1 MLRKRGREV
10 IDAEWSQQQFDPG
23 AWIFVL
29 LERAPCT
36 TGREQQF
43 HLGLKFA
50 ADDRCS
56 SNLLAAVPAP
66 DYGSSMDART
76 RKQQQVEEEHGD
88 EARML
93 AEAFGAKR
101 DRLLASLTLI
111 AGVGVI
117 VAIPFALRAGAE
129 FFMPVTA
136 ALVVAIAL
144 VPLLEWFE
152 RRGMPPKGAAGLCVL
167 LFLAVAIFAVG
178 SIVIPARDWVARVP
192 GNIPKVRATLEPVIQ
207 IYKHLDRFIDR
218 TVSQIAVTQEQTRA
232 VRIET
237 PNSMSSLLISSAP
250 HLLIQLFFALLV
262 IFFFLAGWTAMRKKT
277 IVSRGS
283 FEGALTTARVIQ
295 QVVDATSTYLGTIT
309 LINIGLGALTATAL
323 WLLGMPS
330 PVMWGGIVAVA
341 NYIPY
346 LGPIVCAL
354 LLFAAGLMSFPD
366 VWGALLPPAV
376 FIGFHLVEA
385 NFFTPMV
392 VGHRLTISPL
402 SILVSLSF
410 WAWVWGTT
418 GALLAVPLLI
428 IMKTI
433 FSAAGTPD
441 IAGFLFEHGT
451 LTHIGDDAEEEV
463 EEREMQPAMVDT
475 PKTLS

>member
-1 MLRKRGREV
+1 
-10 IDAEWSQQQFDPG
+10 
-23 AWIFVL
+23 
-29 LERAPCT
+29 
-36 TGREQQF
+36 
-43 HLGLKFA
+43 
-50 ADDRCS
+50 
-56 SNLLAAVPAP
+56 
-66 DYGSSMDART
+66 MDART
-76 RKQQQVEEEHGD
+76 RKHAHLEDDAGD

-93 AEAFGAKR
+93 AETITAKR

-111 AGVGVI
+111 AGIGVI
-117 VAIPFALRAGAE
+117 VVLPFALRTGAE

-136 ALVVAIAL
+136 ALVIAIAL

-152 RRGMPPKGAAGLCVL
+152 RRGMPSKPAAGLCVIIFL
-167 LFLAVAIFAVG
+167 LVALFAIG
-178 SIVIPARDWVARVP
+178 SIVVPASDWVAQVP
-192 GNIPKVRATLEPVIQ
+192 AKIGKVRQALQPVLD
-207 IYKHLDRFIDR
+207 IYKNLDRFIDR
-218 TVSQIAVTQEQTRA
+218 TVSQIAVTQEHTRA

-237 PNSMSSLLISSAP
+237 PNSMSSLLITSAP

-262 IFFFLAGWTAMRKKT
+262 IFFFLSGWTSMRKRT

-309 LINIGLGALTATAL
+309 LINIGLGTLTATAL

-330 PVMWGGIVAVA
+330 PIMWGGIVAVA

-354 LLFAAGLMSFPD
+354 LLFVGGLMTFAD

-376 FIGFHLVEA
+376 FISFHLVEA

-402 SILVSLSF
+402 SILISLSF
-410 WAWVWGTT
+410 WAWIWGTT

-451 LTHIGDDAEEEV
+451 LTHVGDANEEDED
-463 EEREMQPAMVDT
+463 ERQEMEPAMVDT

>member
-1 MLRKRGREV
+1 
-10 IDAEWSQQQFDPG
+10 
-23 AWIFVL
+23 
-29 LERAPCT
+29 
-36 TGREQQF
+36 
-43 HLGLKFA
+43 
-50 ADDRCS
+50 
-56 SNLLAAVPAP
+56 
-66 DYGSSMDART
+66 MDART
-76 RKQQQVEEEHGD
+76 RRHGQVDDETVD

-93 AEAFGAKR
+93 AETITAKR

-111 AGVGVI
+111 AGIGVI
-117 VAIPFALRAGAE
+117 VGLPFALSAGAE

-152 RRGMPPKGAAGLCVL
+152 RRGIPSKLAAGLCVL
-167 LFLAVAIFAVG
+167 IFLALALFAIG
-178 SIVIPARDWVARVP
+178 SIVVPASDWVAQVP
-192 GNIPKVRATLEPVIQ
+192 TKITKVRHALEPVFDL
-207 IYKHLDRFIDR
+207 YKNLDRFIDR
-218 TVSQIAVTQEQTRA
+218 TVSQIEVAGARSPTRA

-237 PNSMSSLLISSAP
+237 PNTMLGLLASSAP

-262 IFFFLAGWTAMRKKT
+262 IFFFLAGWTTMRKRT

-309 LINIGLGALTATAL
+309 VINIGLGALTAGAL

-354 LLFAAGLMSFPD
+354 LLFLGGLMTFSD
-366 VWGALLPPAV
+366 IWGALAPPAIFV
-376 FIGFHLVEA
+376 SLHLIEA
-385 NFFTPMV
+385 NLFTPMV

-402 SILVSLSF
+402 SILISLSF

-433 FSAAGTPD
+433 FAAAGTPD

-451 LTHIGDDAEEEV
+451 LTHVGDPNEEE
-463 EEREMQPAMVDT
+463 EDERQEMQPAMVDT
-475 PKTLS
+475 PQRPT

>member
-1 MLRKRGREV
+1 V
-10 IDAEWSQQQFDPG
+10 
-23 AWIFVL
+23 
-29 LERAPCT
+29 
-36 TGREQQF
+36 
-43 HLGLKFA
+43 
-50 ADDRCS
+50 
-56 SNLLAAVPAP
+56 
-66 DYGSSMDART
+66 DART
-76 RKQQQVEEEHGD
+76 GKQHSEEHHAEPVTE
-88 EARML
+88 EARVL
-93 AEAFGAKR
+93 AETITVKR

-111 AGVGVI
+111 AGIGLLVGL
-117 VAIPFALRAGAE
+117 PFALREGAE

-136 ALVVAIAL
+136 ALVIAIAL

-152 RRGMPPKGAAGLCVL
+152 RRGVPSRLGAGLCVII
-167 LFLAVAIFAVG
+167 FLGAAIFAIG
-178 SIVIPARDWVARVP
+178 SIIVPATDWIALVP
-192 GNIPKVRATLEPVIQ
+192 HRITKVRVALQPVLDLYQ
-207 IYKHLDRFIDR
+207 NLDRFITR
-218 TVSQIAVTQEQTRA
+218 TASQIQVSQEHART
-232 VRIET
+232 VRIEDS
-237 PNSMSSLLISSAP
+237 NSFTSLLATSAP

-309 LINIGLGALTATAL
+309 LINIGLGALTAAAL
-323 WLLGMPS
+323 WWLGMPS

-354 LLFAAGLMSFPD
+354 LLFAGGLMTFPD
-366 VWGALLPPAV
+366 IWGALVPPAA
-376 FIGFHLVEA
+376 FISFHLVEA

-402 SILVSLSF
+402 SILISLSF

-428 IMKTI
+428 IMKTV

-441 IAGFLFEHGT
+441 IAGFLFERGT
-451 LTHIGDDAEEEV
+451 LTHVGDSDEDEAEE
-463 EEREMQPAMVDT
+463 RQEMGPAMVDT
-475 PKTLS
+475 QKPAT

>member
-1 MLRKRGREV
+1 
-10 IDAEWSQQQFDPG
+10 
-23 AWIFVL
+23 
-29 LERAPCT
+29 
-36 TGREQQF
+36 
-43 HLGLKFA
+43 
-50 ADDRCS
+50 
-56 SNLLAAVPAP
+56 
-66 DYGSSMDART
+66 MDART
-76 RKQQQVEEEHGD
+76 RKHGQTDDDTVD

-93 AEAFGAKR
+93 AETITAKR

-111 AGVGVI
+111 AGIGLIVGL
-117 VAIPFALRAGAE
+117 PFALQLGAE

-152 RRGMPPKGAAGLCVL
+152 RRGVPSRLSAGLCVL
-167 LFLAVAIFAVG
+167 IFLGLALFAIG
-178 SIVIPARDWVARVP
+178 SILVPATDWIAQVP
-192 GNIPKVRATLEPVIQ
+192 SKIPKVRSALEPVFDL
-207 IYKHLDRFIDR
+207 YKNLDRFVGRIANQVQLSQASHSR
-218 TVSQIAVTQEQTRA
+218 TVTIEQ
-232 VRIET
+232 
-237 PNSMSSLLISSAP
+237 PNSMLGLLATSAP
-250 HLLIQLFFALLV
+250 HLLIQLFFSLLV
-262 IFFFLAGWTAMRKKT
+262 IFFFLAGWTSMRKRT

-309 LINIGLGALTATAL
+309 VINIGLGALTAGAL

-354 LLFAAGLMSFPD
+354 LLFVGGLMTYPD
-366 VWGALLPPAV
+366 IWGALAPPAA
-376 FIGFHLVEA
+376 FIGFHLIEA

-402 SILVSLSF
+402 SILISLSF

-451 LTHIGDDAEEEV
+451 LTHIGDPNEEE
-463 EEREMQPAMVDT
+463 ENERQEMQPAMVDT
-475 PKTLS
+475 PQHRT

>member
-1 MLRKRGREV
+1 ML
-10 IDAEWSQQQFDPG
+10 
-23 AWIFVL
+23 
-29 LERAPCT
+29 AP
-36 TGREQQF
+36 
-43 HLGLKFA
+43 
-50 ADDRCS
+50 
-56 SNLLAAVPAP
+56 
-66 DYGSSMDART
+66 MDART
-76 RKQQQVEEEHGD
+76 RKQHQVEQEQD
-88 EARML
+88 DAPL
-93 AEAFGAKR
+93 PAKS
-101 DRLLASLTLI
+101 DRLLASFTLI
-111 AGVGVI
+111 AGIGLI
-117 VAIPFALRAGAE
+117 LALPFALREGAE

-136 ALVVAIAL
+136 ALVIAIAL

-152 RRGMPPKGAAGLCVL
+152 RRGMPSKPAAGLCVL
-167 LFLAVAIFAVG
+167 LFLAIAIFAIA
-178 SIVIPARDWVARVP
+178 SIVIPARDWVARIP
-192 GNIPKVRATLEPVIQ
+192 SNIPKVRSSLEPVIQ

-218 TVSQIAVTQEQTRA
+218 TVSQIAITQEQTRA

-237 PNSMSSLLISSAP
+237 PNSMSSLLITSAP

-262 IFFFLAGWTAMRKKT
+262 IFFFLAGWTSMRKKT

-309 LINIGLGALTATAL
+309 LINIGLGSLTAGAL

-354 LLFAAGLMSFPD
+354 LLFFGGLMIYPD

-376 FIGFHLVEA
+376 FVGFHLIEA

-428 IMKTI
+428 IMKTV

-451 LTHIGDDAEEEV
+451 LTHIGEEDEEEV
-463 EEREMQPAMVDT
+463 DERQEMQPAMVDT
-475 PKTLS
+475 PKALS

>member
-1 MLRKRGREV
+1 
-10 IDAEWSQQQFDPG
+10 
-23 AWIFVL
+23 
-29 LERAPCT
+29 
-36 TGREQQF
+36 
-43 HLGLKFA
+43 
-50 ADDRCS
+50 
-56 SNLLAAVPAP
+56 
-66 DYGSSMDART
+66 MDARA
-76 RKQQQVEEEHGD
+76 RKHQHHEPDDDAVV
-88 EARML
+88 L
-93 AEAFGAKR
+93 AESITAKR

-111 AGVGVI
+111 GGI
-117 VAIPFALRAGAE
+117 GLLVALPFALRAGAE

-144 VPLLEWFE
+144 VPMLEWFE
-152 RRGMPPKGAAGLCVL
+152 RRGVPSRPAAALCVVI
-167 LFLAVAIFAVG
+167 FLALTIFAIG
-178 SIVIPARDWVARVP
+178 SIVIPATDWVAQVP
-192 GNIPKVRATLEPVIQ
+192 QKIGQVRSTLEPVFDL
-207 IYKHLDRFIDR
+207 YKNLDRFIDR
-218 TVSQIAVTQEQTRA
+218 TLSQIAISSQEGPRA

-237 PNSMSSLLISSAP
+237 PNSMLGLLTSSAP

-309 LINIGLGALTATAL
+309 IINIALGGLTALIL
-323 WLLGMPS
+323 WQIGMDS
-330 PVMWGGIVAVA
+330 PVMWGGIVAVL

-346 LGPIVCAL
+346 LGPIVAAL
-354 LLFAAGLMSFPD
+354 LLFVGGLMTFPD
-366 VWGALLPPAV
+366 IWAAMIPPAV
-376 FIGFHLVEA
+376 FIALHMVEA
-385 NFFTPMV
+385 NVLTPLI

-402 SILVSLSF
+402 AILVSLSF

-428 IMKTI
+428 ILKTV

-451 LTHIGDDAEEEV
+451 LTHVGDPDEEE
-463 EEREMQPAMVDT
+463 EDERREMQPAMVDT
-475 PKTLS
+475 EKPAT

>member
-1 MLRKRGREV
+1 ML
-10 IDAEWSQQQFDPG
+10 
-23 AWIFVL
+23 
-29 LERAPCT
+29 
-36 TGREQQF
+36 
-43 HLGLKFA
+43 
-50 ADDRCS
+50 
-56 SNLLAAVPAP
+56 PA
-66 DYGSSMDART
+66 MDART
-76 RKQQQVEEEHGD
+76 RKHGHVDDEVAD

-93 AEAFGAKR
+93 AETITAKR

-111 AGVGVI
+111 AGIGIIVGL
-117 VAIPFALRAGAE
+117 PFALSAGAE

-152 RRGMPPKGAAGLCVL
+152 RRGIPSRLAAALCVL
-167 LFLAVAIFAVG
+167 IFLALALFAIG
-178 SIVIPARDWVARVP
+178 SIVVPASDWVAQVP
-192 GNIPKVRATLEPVIQ
+192 TKITKVRHALEPIFDL
-207 IYKHLDRFIDR
+207 YKNLDRFIDR
-218 TVSQIAVTQEQTRA
+218 TVSQIEVAGVRPQTRA

-237 PNSMSSLLISSAP
+237 PNTMLGLLTSSAP
-250 HLLIQLFFALLV
+250 HLLIQLFFSLLV
-262 IFFFLAGWTAMRKKT
+262 IFFFLAGWTTMRKRT

-309 LINIGLGALTATAL
+309 VINIGLGALTAGAL
-323 WLLGMPS
+323 WGLGMPS
-330 PVMWGGIVAVA
+330 PIMWGGIVAVL

-346 LGPIVCAL
+346 LGPIASAL
-354 LLFAAGLMSFPD
+354 LLFLGGLMTFPD
-366 VWGALLPPAV
+366 VWSALLPPAA
-376 FIGFHLVEA
+376 FLSLHLIEA

-392 VGHRLTISPL
+392 VGHRLTVSPL
-402 SILVSLSF
+402 SILISLSF

-428 IMKTI
+428 IMKTV

-451 LTHIGDDAEEEV
+451 LTHAGEEDEEEV
-463 EEREMQPAMVDT
+463 EERQELEPAMVDT
-475 PKTLS
+475 SKPLS

>member
-1 MLRKRGREV
+1 MLR
-10 IDAEWSQQQFDPG
+10 A
-23 AWIFVL
+23 
-29 LERAPCT
+29 
-36 TGREQQF
+36 
-43 HLGLKFA
+43 
-50 ADDRCS
+50 
-56 SNLLAAVPAP
+56 
-66 DYGSSMDART
+66 MDART
-76 RKQQQVEEEHGD
+76 RKHQAIDHED
-88 EARML
+88 EARAL
-93 AEAFGAKR
+93 AETITAKR
-101 DRLLASLTLI
+101 DRLLAGLTLI
-111 AGVGVI
+111 AGIGVV
-117 VAIPFALRAGAE
+117 VALPFALRAGAE

-136 ALVVAIAL
+136 ALVIAIAL

-152 RRGMPPKGAAGLCVL
+152 RRGVPSRLSAGLCVII
-167 LFLAVAIFAVG
+167 FLAIALFAIG
-178 SIVIPARDWVARVP
+178 SIVVPASDWVAQ
-192 GNIPKVRATLEPVIQ
+192 IPTKIGKVRSALEPVFDL
-207 IYKHLDRFIDR
+207 YKNLDRFVGRIANQIEINHASHAR
-218 TVSQIAVTQEQTRA
+218 TVTIEQ
-232 VRIET
+232 
-237 PNSMSSLLISSAP
+237 PNSVMGLLATSAP
-250 HLLIQLFFALLV
+250 HLLIQLFFSLLV
-262 IFFFLAGWTAMRKKT
+262 IFFFLAGWTTMRKRT

-323 WLLGMPS
+323 WWLGMPS

-346 LGPIVCAL
+346 LGPIVAAL
-354 LLFAAGLMSFPD
+354 LLFVGGLMTYPD
-366 VWGALLPPAV
+366 VWGALMPPAV

-402 SILVSLSF
+402 SILISLSF
-410 WAWVWGTT
+410 WAWIWGTT

-433 FSAAGTPD
+433 FAAAGTPD

-451 LTHIGDDAEEEV
+451 LTHVGDPDEEEV
-463 EEREMQPAMVDT
+463 EERQEMEPAMVDT